1 MSYIALTKEQLAA
14 LLVTAHTE
22 AQISVYMQLKN
33 LLHSLGNLVTA
44 HSLSDAEKA
53 AFLEAAMENL
63 IETTKSAGA
72 TREAEI
78 KKILNEKSEDKAT

>member
-1 MSYIALTKEQLAA
+1 MSYIALTKEQLAD

-44 HSLSDAEKA
+44 HPLSDAEKV

-63 IETTKSAGA
+63 ITATKSARA

-78 KKILNEKSEDKAT
+78 KKTLNEKSEDKAT